1 MTKRR
6 VRTRTFWY
14 WTAEYGDDCRTESR
28 LYASESEARDALA
41 SCSALY
47 AYNDQDGI
55 MPYRNIALR
64 SVEIASDGSRVEP
77 TLAEAFER
85 RAAELGHDYYA
96 MHNDAEI
103 LRLLAA
109 NDGEIAYLWFDYVES
124 VERAA

>member
-6 VRTRTFWY
+6 VRTQTFWY

-47 AYNDQDGI
+47 AYNDQYGI

-64 SVEIASDGSRVEP
+64 SVEVASDGRRV
-77 TLAEAFER
+77 TLAEQFQA
-85 RAAELGHDYYA
+85 RAAELGHDYYR
-96 MHNDAEI
+96 MHDDAEI

-109 NDGEIAYLWFDYVES
+109 NDGEIAHLWFDYVES
-124 VERAA
+124 AERI